1 MRRLPS
7 SPCLSAMFVPIYDLD
22 NPLRRV
28 RFPFVNFAF
37 ISLNVAV
44 FLMLQSGFFL
54 PESVG
59 HGLNVIFGVIPVEI
73 TTSQQVVPG
82 VDLLPEPI
90 TLVTYMFLHGGW
102 LHLGGNMLFLWVFGD
117 NVEDAM
123 GHGRYLLFVLLCGV
137 AGALVHVLVGPA
149 SGVPLVG
156 ASGAIAGVVAG
167 YLVLHPRVK
176 LWCLVAGRI
185 PLRVDARWALGAWVV
200 MQFAFALLLADE
212 EVAWWAHV
220 GGVLAGAA
228 LIVVL
233 RRKDVALLDQD
244 LPATPPPPP
253 MPTLPARQG

>member
-1 MRRLPS
+1 
-7 SPCLSAMFVPIYDLD
+7 MFVPLHDGL
-22 NPLRRV
+22 PV
-28 RFPFVNFAF
+28 RFVRAPFVTRGLIALCVLAF
-37 ISLNVAV
+37 
-44 FLMLQSGFFL
+44 
-54 PESVG
+54 
-59 HGLNVIFGVIPVEI
+59 
-73 TTSQQVVPG
+73 VPIALG
-82 VDLLPEPI
+82 LLPMNSTWIYAGLGLIPSVLFGTEALPDGLPFVPAPL
-90 TLVTYMFLHGGW
+90 TLVTSLFLHATW
-102 LHLGGNMLFLWVFGD
+102 LHLIGNMLFLWVFGD

-233 RRKDVALLDQD
+233 RRKDVALLDRD